1 MQGPISLEAAIAEA
15 GRLLTDAAESVM
27 RLLMLGQS
35 LRVRE
40 GVVSGGRASVLV
52 QPRTYLGYFSGFNP
66 LCFISLL
73 KSVFMFMTIRE
84 KQCDV

>member
-1 MQGPISLEAAIAEA
+1 MQGPISLEAAIADA

-40 GVVSGGRASVLV
+40 SVVSGVLV